1 MRLIDPAQAGVWSRD
16 SAATPHALSGLP
28 CLLLDLRGSAA
39 SAPPGLAQWLPTL
52 PCPVI
57 GIGPALGSSAGLAG
71 ACDLC
76 LPTADEAAALVD
88 NIARFPQASAVLV
101 QVLRS
106 IESLPLNAALTME
119 SLAYGCLQ
127 QGAEFRAWLATRA
140 VIAAPPV
147 EAGAAVEITRDGDA
161 VTLELNRP
169 LQRNAMSVEMRDA
182 LVEALQWIRVDDSV
196 RQVTLRGRGR
206 CFSTGGELA
215 EFGSAPD
222 PATAHLVRSLAL
234 PGRELALCGPRVQV
248 EVHGACIGSGVEFPA
263 FAADVAA
270 HPDSFFQLP
279 ELRYG
284 LIPGAGGCVSIS
296 RRIGRQRSAWMVLS
310 GRRITARRAKQ
321 WGLVDRLIGQA
332 AENLGPMRP

>member
-1 MRLIDPAQAGVWSRD
+1 MRLIDPDQAGAWSRD
-16 SAATPHALSGLP
+16 PAAIPGALSDP
-28 CLLLDLRGSAA
+28 PYLLLDLRGSAA
-39 SAPPGLAQWLPTL
+39 GVPAGLAQWLPTL

-57 GIGPALGSSAGLAG
+57 GIGAALGDSQGLG
-71 ACDLC
+71 DACDLC
-76 LPTADEAAALVD
+76 LPTADDAAPLVD
-88 NIARFPQASAVLV
+88 NIRRFPLASAVLV
-101 QVLRS
+101 QLLRS
-106 IESLPLNAALTME
+106 IGTLPLNAALTME

-127 QGAEFRAWLATRA
+127 QGAEFRAWQAARAPLAT
-140 VIAAPPV
+140 PPA
-147 EAGAAVEITRDGDA
+147 EAGAAVEILRDGDA

-182 LVEALQWIRVDDSV
+182 LVEALQWIRADDSV
-196 RQVTLRGRGR
+196 RRVRLRGRGR

-234 PGRELALCGPRVQV
+234 PGRELALCAARVSV
-248 EVHGACIGSGVEFPA
+248 DVHGACIGSGIEFPA
-263 FAADVAA
+263 FAADIAA

-296 RRIGRQRSAWMVLS
+296 RRIGRQRTAWMVLS
-310 GRRITARRAKQ
+310 GRRIAARRAKE

-332 AENLGPMRP
+332 ADIPKR